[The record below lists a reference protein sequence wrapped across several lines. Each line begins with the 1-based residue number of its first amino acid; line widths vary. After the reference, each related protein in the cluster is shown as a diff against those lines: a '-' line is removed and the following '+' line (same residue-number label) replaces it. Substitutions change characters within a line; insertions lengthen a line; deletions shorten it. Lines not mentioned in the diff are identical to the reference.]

1 MLVGLGIGWSFWRGS
16 GPDSSAAPLT
26 TTTPPVAAAAD
37 TVIPDPTKQPSIA
50 VLPFVNMSSD
60 KEQQYFSDGIT
71 EELINLLAKVPKLR
85 VIARTS
91 SFAYQGKDVGIAQI
105 ARELNVTSVLE
116 GSVRKS
122 GNTVRITAQLIRAS
136 DGTHLWSET
145 YDRTLDDIFKVQDEI
160 AGAVVLKLQGTLLGG
175 TADPRRGR
183 STRAYILR
191 SCARR
196 PCSTRHR
203 RTRAPRQSSCSRPH
217 RHQPGRAAGRLSWP
231 APISTKRTP

>member
-1 MLVGLGIGWSFWRGS
+1 V
-16 GPDSSAAPLT
+16 PYYA
-26 TTTPPVAAAAD
+26 
-37 TVIPDPTKQPSIA
+37 
-50 VLPFVNMSSD
+50 
-60 KEQQYFSDGIT
+60 

-145 YDRTLDDIFKVQDEI
+145 YDRTLDDLQGADEI
-160 AGAVVLKLQGTLLGG
+160 AGAVVLKLQGTLPEARR
-175 TADPRRGR
+175 TASRLVDH
-183 STRAYILR
+183 AYPEI
-191 SCARR
+191 CARR
-196 PCSTRHR
+196 PANRHR
-203 RTRAPRQSSCSRPH
+203 RTRAE
-217 RHQPGRAAGRLSWP
+217 A
-231 APISTKRTP
+231 I